1 MPAKNGRSQ
10 IEVRERGP
18 REIRGFR
25 GVHKTYKLYVGGEF
39 VRSESGRAYR
49 PDGNVNVPRGS
60 RKDLR
65 DAVRAARGAFAGWS
79 GRTAMNRGQILYRAA
94 EMLDGRGAQ
103 FVELL
108 GGGAR
113 ARRELEQA
121 VETLLWYAGWTDKLS
136 QVTGTVNPV
145 AGPYFNF
152 TIPEPT
158 GVVAIVA
165 PEQPVLVGLVR
176 RLAPALCGGN
186 VVVALA
192 PEERPLPAL
201 TLAEVLATSDFPA
214 GVVNVLSGQRR
225 ELLPWL
231 AAHMDINAIDAA
243 GCTAEELKAIEL
255 AAADNVKRVIKLPS
269 NEMSPHLVTAFMEM
283 KTVWHPI
290 GV

>member
-1 MPAKNGRSQ
+1 MAGRNGARV
-10 IEVRERGP
+10 EVR
-18 REIRGFR
+18 
-25 GVHKTYKLYVGGEF
+25 KTYKLYVGGEF

-49 PDGNVNVPRGS
+49 PDGRVNVPRGS
-60 RKDLR
+60 RKDIR
-65 DAVRAARGAFAGWS
+65 DAVRASRAAFAGWA
-79 GRTAMNRGQILYRAA
+79 GRTAMNRGQVLYRAA

-103 FVELL
+103 FVDLL

-113 ARRELEQA
+113 ARRELEQS
-121 VETLLWYAGWTDKLS
+121 VETLVWYAGWTDKLA

-158 GVVAIVA
+158 GVVGIIA
-165 PEQPVLVGLVR
+165 PEAPALAGFVR

-192 PEERPLPAL
+192 PEARPLPAL

-214 GVVNVLSGQRR
+214 GVVNVISGQRS

-231 AAHMDINAIDAA
+231 AAHMDVNAIDAA
-243 GCTAEELKAIEL
+243 GCTPEELTAIEK
-255 AAADNVKRVIKLPS
+255 AAAENVKRVVKMPS
-269 NEMSPHLVTAFMEM
+269 SELSPYLITAFMEM
-283 KTVWHPI
+283 KTIWHPI

>member
-1 MPAKNGRSQ
+1 MD
-10 IEVRERGP
+10 VR
-18 REIRGFR
+18 
-25 GVHKTYKLYVGGEF
+25 KTYKLFVNGEF

-65 DAVRAARGAFAGWS
+65 DAVRAARTAFGGWA

-94 EMLDGRGAQ
+94 EMLDGRTAQ

-108 GGGAR
+108 GGGVK
-113 ARRELEQA
+113 ARREVEQA
-121 VETLLWYAGWTDKLS
+121 VEVLVWYAGWTDKLQ

-145 AGPYFNF
+145 SGPYFNF

-158 GVVAIVA
+158 GVVAIIA
-165 PEQPVLVGLVR
+165 PEEQALLGLVR
-176 RLAPALCGGN
+176 RLAPVLCGGN

-192 PEERPLPAL
+192 AETQPLAAL
-201 TLAEVLATSDFPA
+201 TLAEVLATSDVPA
-214 GVVNVLSGQRR
+214 GVVNILSGQRK

-231 AAHMDINAIDAA
+231 ASHMDVNAIDAA
-243 GCTAEELKAIEL
+243 GCTPDEVKAIEES
-255 AAADNVKRVIKLPS
+255 AASNVKRVIKLTES
-269 NEMSPHLVTAFMEM
+269 EQSPYLIAAFMEM

>member
-1 MPAKNGRSQ
+1 MD
-10 IEVRERGP
+10 VR
-18 REIRGFR
+18 
-25 GVHKTYKLYVGGEF
+25 KTYKLFVNGEF

-49 PDGNVNVPRGS
+49 PDGGGVNVPRGS

-65 DAVRAARGAFAGWS
+65 DAVRAARTAFPGWA

-94 EMLDGRGAQ
+94 EMLDGRAAQ

-108 GGGAR
+108 GGGVR
-113 ARRELEQA
+113 SRRELDQA
-121 VETLLWYAGWTDKLS
+121 VETLVWYAGWTDKLP

-158 GVVAIVA
+158 GVVGIVS
-165 PEQPVLVGLVR
+165 PEEGPLLGLLR
-176 RLAPALCGGN
+176 RVAPALCAGN
-186 VVVALA
+186 VVVALT
-192 PEERPLPAL
+192 PEATPLPAL
-201 TLAEVLATSDFPA
+201 TLAEVFATSDVPA
-214 GVVNVLSGQRR
+214 GVVNILSGQRK

-231 AAHMDINAIDAA
+231 ASHMDVNAIDVA
-243 GCTAEELKAIEL
+243 GCTGDEIKAIEES
-255 AAADNVKRVIKLPS
+255 AAGNVKRVIKLRQD
-269 NEMSPHLVTAFMEM
+269 EQSPYLIAAFMEL

>member
-1 MPAKNGRSQ
+1 MD
-10 IEVRERGP
+10 VR
-18 REIRGFR
+18 
-25 GVHKTYKLYVGGEF
+25 KTYKLFVNGEF

-49 PDGNVNVPRGS
+49 PDGSINVPRGS

-65 DAVRAARGAFAGWS
+65 DAVRAARTASSGWA
-79 GRTAMNRGQILYRAA
+79 GRTSMNRGQILYRAA
-94 EMLDGRGAQ
+94 EMLDGRSAQ

-108 GGGAR
+108 GGGVR
-113 ARRELEQA
+113 ARREVEQA
-121 VETLLWYAGWTDKLS
+121 VEAFVWYAGWTDKLS

-165 PEQPVLVGLVR
+165 PEEPALSGFVR

-186 VVVALA
+186 VVVALS
-192 PEERPLPAL
+192 PESRPLPAL
-201 TLAEVLATSDFPA
+201 TLAEVLATSDVPA
-214 GVVNVLSGQRR
+214 GVVNIISGQRK

-231 AAHMDINAIDAA
+231 ASHMDINAIDAA
-243 GCTAEELKAIEL
+243 GCTPEEVKAIEES
-255 AAADNVKRVIKLPS
+255 AAANVKRVIKLT
-269 NEMSPHLVTAFMEM
+269 ETERSPYLIAAFMEL

>member
-1 MPAKNGRSQ
+1 MAGSNGARV
-10 IEVRERGP
+10 EVR
-18 REIRGFR
+18 
-25 GVHKTYKLYVGGEF
+25 KTYKLYVGGEF

-49 PDGNVNVPRGS
+49 PDGKVNVPRGS

-65 DAVRAARGAFAGWS
+65 DAVKASRSAFTGWA

-94 EMLDGRGAQ
+94 EMLDSRGAQ

-108 GGGAR
+108 GSGAR
-113 ARRELEQA
+113 ARQEVEQA
-121 VETLLWYAGWTDKLS
+121 VETLVWYAGWTDKVG

-158 GVVAIVA
+158 GVVGIVA
-165 PEQPVLVGLVR
+165 PESPSLVGLVR

-192 PEERPLPAL
+192 PETRPLSAL
-201 TLAEVLATSDFPA
+201 TLAEVFATSDFPA
-214 GVVNVLSGQRR
+214 GVVNVISGQRS

-231 AAHMDINAIDAA
+231 AAHMDVNAIDVA
-243 GCTAEELKAIEL
+243 GCTPEELTAVET
-255 AAADNVKRVIKLPS
+255 AAAENVKRVVKTPAG
-269 NEMSPHLVTAFMEM
+269 EMSPYLITAFMEM
-283 KTVWHPI
+283 KTIWHPI

>member
-1 MPAKNGRSQ
+1 MPGKDGRER
-10 IEVRERGP
+10 IEVR
-18 REIRGFR
+18 
-25 GVHKTYKLYVGGEF
+25 KTYKLYVGGEF

-65 DAVRAARGAFAGWS
+65 DAVRAARGAFAGWA

-108 GGGAR
+108 GGGAP
-113 ARRELEQA
+113 ARRELDQA
-121 VETLLWYAGWTDKLS
+121 IETLVWYAGWTDKLS
-136 QVTGTVNPV
+136 QFTGTVNPV

-165 PEQPVLVGLVR
+165 PEEPALAGFVR

-192 PEERPLPAL
+192 PETRPLPAL

-214 GVVNVLSGQRR
+214 GVVNVLSGQRT

-231 AAHMDINAIDAA
+231 AGHMDVNAIDAA
-243 GCTAEELKAIEL
+243 GCTADEMTAIES
-255 AAADNVKRVIKLPS
+255 AAAGNVKRVVKTPPD
-269 NEMSPHLVTAFMEM
+269 EMSPYLITAFMEM